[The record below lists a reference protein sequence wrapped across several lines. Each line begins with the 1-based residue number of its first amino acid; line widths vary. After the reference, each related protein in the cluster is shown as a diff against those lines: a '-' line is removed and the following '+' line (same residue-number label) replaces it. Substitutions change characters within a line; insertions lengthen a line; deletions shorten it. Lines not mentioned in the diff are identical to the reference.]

1 MNIKKKM
8 SNKSIRGV
16 IWHDIARGF
25 YADRFRYLIAVLML
39 AGVLII
45 LGNHEFG
52 MMDTIFFIQGGYDPV
67 LIIKEGKIVFPF
79 VWMLIQFLVPFMI
92 YSYCNDDC
100 EGVGIDFLMKCRS
113 RRLWWNSKCLWNCL
127 TVLSIYAIQY
137 ATAFVYGLCN
147 GNLSMKINYELFEK
161 ISNKSVP
168 DNAANVWIIVYMLV
182 MPVVVSLVTALVQ
195 MTISMFTNPMIGM
208 LAVMAWNV
216 MSVFINNPLMIGNN
230 SMVVRSSVYNAQR
243 IQVWQSVAVCLVVY
257 IVVYV
262 AGMIGFNKKDILV
275 REDYK
280 MYIKITDVNKTI
292 KKAPI
297 LRDINVEF
305 TGGKVYGLRGKNG
318 SGKTMLMRAI
328 CGLITPDSGI
338 IDIDGKILGKDIS
351 FPESIG
357 VLIENPAFIGNYTG
371 LKNLK
376 VLASIQN
383 RIGDEQIRKALE
395 DIGLDPDDKR
405 TYRKYSLGMKQKLGI
420 AAAVMENPD
429 IIILD
434 EPINA
439 LDDVS
444 VEKVHDILEE
454 QKKRGAV
461 IIIACHDKEELDQ
474 LSDEIIEISD
484 GRIINKTC

>member
-1 MNIKKKM
+1 
-8 SNKSIRGV
+8 
-16 IWHDIARGF
+16 
-25 YADRFRYLIAVLML
+25 
-39 AGVLII
+39 
-45 LGNHEFG
+45 
-52 MMDTIFFIQGGYDPV
+52 
-67 LIIKEGKIVFPF
+67 
-79 VWMLIQFLVPFMI
+79 
-92 YSYCNDDC
+92 
-100 EGVGIDFLMKCRS
+100 
-113 RRLWWNSKCLWNCL
+113 
-127 TVLSIYAIQY
+127 
-137 ATAFVYGLCN
+137 
-147 GNLSMKINYELFEK
+147 
-161 ISNKSVP
+161 
-168 DNAANVWIIVYMLV
+168 
-182 MPVVVSLVTALVQ
+182 
-195 MTISMFTNPMIGM
+195 
-208 LAVMAWNV
+208 
-216 MSVFINNPLMIGNN
+216 
-230 SMVVRSSVYNAQR
+230 
-243 IQVWQSVAVCLVVY
+243 
-257 IVVYV
+257 
-262 AGMIGFNKKDILV
+262 
-275 REDYK
+275 

-297 LRDINVEF
+297 LRDINLEF

-338 IDIDGKILGKDIS
+338 IDINGKILGKDIS

-371 LKNLK
+371 FKNLK

-395 DIGLDPDDKR
+395 DIGLDLDDKR

>member
-1 MNIKKKM
+1 
-8 SNKSIRGV
+8 
-16 IWHDIARGF
+16 
-25 YADRFRYLIAVLML
+25 
-39 AGVLII
+39 
-45 LGNHEFG
+45 
-52 MMDTIFFIQGGYDPV
+52 
-67 LIIKEGKIVFPF
+67 
-79 VWMLIQFLVPFMI
+79 
-92 YSYCNDDC
+92 
-100 EGVGIDFLMKCRS
+100 
-113 RRLWWNSKCLWNCL
+113 
-127 TVLSIYAIQY
+127 
-137 ATAFVYGLCN
+137 
-147 GNLSMKINYELFEK
+147 
-161 ISNKSVP
+161 
-168 DNAANVWIIVYMLV
+168 
-182 MPVVVSLVTALVQ
+182 
-195 MTISMFTNPMIGM
+195 
-208 LAVMAWNV
+208 
-216 MSVFINNPLMIGNN
+216 
-230 SMVVRSSVYNAQR
+230 
-243 IQVWQSVAVCLVVY
+243 
-257 IVVYV
+257 
-262 AGMIGFNKKDILV
+262 
-275 REDYK
+275 

-297 LRDINVEF
+297 LRDINLEF

-338 IDIDGKILGKDIS
+338 IDINGKILGKDIS

-371 LKNLK
+371 FKNLK

-439 LDDVS
+439 LDEVS

-484 GRIINKTC
+484 GRIIKKTC

>member
-1 MNIKKKM
+1 
-8 SNKSIRGV
+8 
-16 IWHDIARGF
+16 
-25 YADRFRYLIAVLML
+25 
-39 AGVLII
+39 
-45 LGNHEFG
+45 
-52 MMDTIFFIQGGYDPV
+52 
-67 LIIKEGKIVFPF
+67 
-79 VWMLIQFLVPFMI
+79 
-92 YSYCNDDC
+92 
-100 EGVGIDFLMKCRS
+100 
-113 RRLWWNSKCLWNCL
+113 
-127 TVLSIYAIQY
+127 
-137 ATAFVYGLCN
+137 
-147 GNLSMKINYELFEK
+147 
-161 ISNKSVP
+161 
-168 DNAANVWIIVYMLV
+168 
-182 MPVVVSLVTALVQ
+182 
-195 MTISMFTNPMIGM
+195 
-208 LAVMAWNV
+208 
-216 MSVFINNPLMIGNN
+216 
-230 SMVVRSSVYNAQR
+230 
-243 IQVWQSVAVCLVVY
+243 
-257 IVVYV
+257 
-262 AGMIGFNKKDILV
+262 
-275 REDYK
+275 

-297 LRDINVEF
+297 LSDINLEF

-338 IDIDGKILGKDIS
+338 IDINGKILGKDIS

-357 VLIENPAFIGNYTG
+357 VLIENPAFTGNYTG
-371 LKNLK
+371 FKNLK

>member
-1 MNIKKKM
+1 
-8 SNKSIRGV
+8 
-16 IWHDIARGF
+16 
-25 YADRFRYLIAVLML
+25 
-39 AGVLII
+39 
-45 LGNHEFG
+45 
-52 MMDTIFFIQGGYDPV
+52 
-67 LIIKEGKIVFPF
+67 
-79 VWMLIQFLVPFMI
+79 
-92 YSYCNDDC
+92 
-100 EGVGIDFLMKCRS
+100 
-113 RRLWWNSKCLWNCL
+113 
-127 TVLSIYAIQY
+127 
-137 ATAFVYGLCN
+137 
-147 GNLSMKINYELFEK
+147 
-161 ISNKSVP
+161 
-168 DNAANVWIIVYMLV
+168 
-182 MPVVVSLVTALVQ
+182 
-195 MTISMFTNPMIGM
+195 
-208 LAVMAWNV
+208 
-216 MSVFINNPLMIGNN
+216 
-230 SMVVRSSVYNAQR
+230 
-243 IQVWQSVAVCLVVY
+243 
-257 IVVYV
+257 
-262 AGMIGFNKKDILV
+262 
-275 REDYK
+275 
-280 MYIKITDVNKTI
+280 MYIKITGVNKTI
-292 KKAPI
+292 KKATI
-297 LRDINVEF
+297 LRYINLEF

-371 LKNLK
+371 FKNLK

-439 LDDVS
+439 LDEVS

>member
-1 MNIKKKM
+1 
-8 SNKSIRGV
+8 
-16 IWHDIARGF
+16 
-25 YADRFRYLIAVLML
+25 
-39 AGVLII
+39 
-45 LGNHEFG
+45 
-52 MMDTIFFIQGGYDPV
+52 
-67 LIIKEGKIVFPF
+67 
-79 VWMLIQFLVPFMI
+79 
-92 YSYCNDDC
+92 
-100 EGVGIDFLMKCRS
+100 
-113 RRLWWNSKCLWNCL
+113 
-127 TVLSIYAIQY
+127 
-137 ATAFVYGLCN
+137 
-147 GNLSMKINYELFEK
+147 
-161 ISNKSVP
+161 
-168 DNAANVWIIVYMLV
+168 
-182 MPVVVSLVTALVQ
+182 
-195 MTISMFTNPMIGM
+195 
-208 LAVMAWNV
+208 
-216 MSVFINNPLMIGNN
+216 
-230 SMVVRSSVYNAQR
+230 
-243 IQVWQSVAVCLVVY
+243 
-257 IVVYV
+257 
-262 AGMIGFNKKDILV
+262 
-275 REDYK
+275 

-297 LRDINVEF
+297 LRDINLEF

-338 IDIDGKILGKDIS
+338 IDINGKILGKDIS

-371 LKNLK
+371 FKNLK

-395 DIGLDPDDKR
+395 DIGLDTDDKR

>member
-1 MNIKKKM
+1 
-8 SNKSIRGV
+8 
-16 IWHDIARGF
+16 
-25 YADRFRYLIAVLML
+25 
-39 AGVLII
+39 
-45 LGNHEFG
+45 
-52 MMDTIFFIQGGYDPV
+52 
-67 LIIKEGKIVFPF
+67 
-79 VWMLIQFLVPFMI
+79 
-92 YSYCNDDC
+92 
-100 EGVGIDFLMKCRS
+100 
-113 RRLWWNSKCLWNCL
+113 
-127 TVLSIYAIQY
+127 
-137 ATAFVYGLCN
+137 
-147 GNLSMKINYELFEK
+147 
-161 ISNKSVP
+161 
-168 DNAANVWIIVYMLV
+168 
-182 MPVVVSLVTALVQ
+182 
-195 MTISMFTNPMIGM
+195 
-208 LAVMAWNV
+208 
-216 MSVFINNPLMIGNN
+216 
-230 SMVVRSSVYNAQR
+230 
-243 IQVWQSVAVCLVVY
+243 
-257 IVVYV
+257 
-262 AGMIGFNKKDILV
+262 
-275 REDYK
+275 

-297 LRDINVEF
+297 LRDINLEF
-305 TGGKVYGLRGKNG
+305 PGGKVYGLRGKNG

-338 IDIDGKILGKDIS
+338 IDINGKILGKDIS

-371 LKNLK
+371 FKNLK

>member
-1 MNIKKKM
+1 
-8 SNKSIRGV
+8 
-16 IWHDIARGF
+16 
-25 YADRFRYLIAVLML
+25 
-39 AGVLII
+39 
-45 LGNHEFG
+45 
-52 MMDTIFFIQGGYDPV
+52 
-67 LIIKEGKIVFPF
+67 
-79 VWMLIQFLVPFMI
+79 
-92 YSYCNDDC
+92 
-100 EGVGIDFLMKCRS
+100 
-113 RRLWWNSKCLWNCL
+113 
-127 TVLSIYAIQY
+127 
-137 ATAFVYGLCN
+137 
-147 GNLSMKINYELFEK
+147 
-161 ISNKSVP
+161 
-168 DNAANVWIIVYMLV
+168 
-182 MPVVVSLVTALVQ
+182 
-195 MTISMFTNPMIGM
+195 
-208 LAVMAWNV
+208 
-216 MSVFINNPLMIGNN
+216 
-230 SMVVRSSVYNAQR
+230 
-243 IQVWQSVAVCLVVY
+243 
-257 IVVYV
+257 
-262 AGMIGFNKKDILV
+262 
-275 REDYK
+275 

-297 LRDINVEF
+297 LRDINLEF

-318 SGKTMLMRAI
+318 PS
-328 CGLITPDSGI
+328 
-338 IDIDGKILGKDIS
+338 
-351 FPESIG
+351 
-357 VLIENPAFIGNYTG
+357 FIGNYTG
-371 LKNLK
+371 FKNLK